1 MSFASQRHGETDH
14 NKAGIIQGHLDTPL
28 NSQGEAQAKH
38 TARWFKQNGMHFDR
52 AYSSDLSRA
61 RLTAQLIMSEQEG
74 DTELIQDE
82 RIRERYLG
90 NLQGKRRGDPGTD
103 PSTVEPVS
111 KLRSRLFSFWDD
123 LFSPSSSEPIASSSL
138 TSEEPVQ
145 ILYVSH
151 GAAIREFIQAI
162 IIDRPTDYNLKDLPE
177 GEESMLKRGEK
188 RIGNCARTV
197 IEMIPTRIDGKSS
210 LTIDND
216 SCSAQ
221 VSWRGNLKLYADDSH
236 FIDSSRAPSPRL
248 NADIL

>member
-1 MSFASQRHGETDH
+1 MSNTVVVSIVRHGETDH

-28 NSQGEAQAKH
+28 NSQGEAQARH
-38 TARWFKQNGMHFDR
+38 TAKWLKQNGTRFDR

-61 RLTAQLIMSEQEG
+61 RLTAQLIMEEQEG
-74 DTELIQDE
+74 DVELIQDE

-103 PSTVEPVS
+103 PTTVEAVS

-123 LFSPSSSEPIASSSL
+123 LFSPSSSLSTATSSSG
-138 TSEEPVQ
+138 TGEPVQ

-151 GAAIREFIQAI
+151 GAAIREFIQALI
-162 IIDRPTDYNLKDLPE
+162 LERPTDYELKDLPE
-177 GEESMLKRGEK
+177 GEESMLRRGEK

-197 IEMIPTRIDGKSS
+197 IEMVPTRINGSE
-210 LTIDND
+210 
-216 SCSAQ
+216 Q
-221 VSWRGNLKLYADDSH
+221 VKWRGNLKLYADDTH

>member
-1 MSFASQRHGETDH
+1 MPRKVFVTIVRHGETDH
-14 NKAGIIQGHLDTPL
+14 NKAGIIQGHLDVPL
-28 NSQGEAQAKH
+28 NSQGEAQARH
-38 TARWFKQNGMHFDR
+38 TAKWFREQGKRFDR

-61 RLTAQLIMSEQEG
+61 RLTAQLILKEQEG
-74 DTELIQDE
+74 GLELVQDV

-111 KLRSRLFSFWDD
+111 KLRSRLFSFWDELFLD
-123 LFSPSSSEPIASSSL
+123 LSSPFPSSPSFSSE
-138 TSEEPVQ
+138 EEEQPPLE

-151 GAAIREFIQAI
+151 GAAIREFIQALI
-162 IIDRPTDYNLKDLPE
+162 HDRPTSYDVSQLPR
-177 GEESMLKRGEK
+177 GEEEMLKKGEK

-197 IEMIPTRIDGKSS
+197 IEMNPTNVLGENEKVEWKGK
-210 LTIDND
+210 L
-216 SCSAQ
+216 
-221 VSWRGNLKLYADDSH
+221 LLYADDTH